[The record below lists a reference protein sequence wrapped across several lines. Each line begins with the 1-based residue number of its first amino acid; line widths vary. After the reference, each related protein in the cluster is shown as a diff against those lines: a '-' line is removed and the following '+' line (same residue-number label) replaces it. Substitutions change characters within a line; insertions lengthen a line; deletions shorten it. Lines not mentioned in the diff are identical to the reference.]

1 MSNYAILRTAKLKS
15 WGNIGGSL
23 GHTYRQS
30 GMAPNADPKR
40 LGKNRVLVGTPG
52 DGASDIRKRIDS
64 LGKKTRSNAVLVVE
78 HMLTMSPEW
87 AVGKSK
93 KQIDYWVKE
102 NVKWLQNRYGKD
114 NVAHAVLHLDETT
127 PHIAAFVV
135 PEVNGSLNARELFGG
150 REKMSELQSSYADA
164 MKPMGLQRGLEG
176 SKARH
181 QTVKNFYAT
190 VNQVEAS
197 SKEQFRKIS
206 KSTPYPEPS
215 IRSVVS
221 KSQREGERAEWEKK
235 DQGRKATLVKTAG
248 KAITSALMLKREVD
262 MLKDE
267 NSALTAENEHLKQRL
282 AGAYEELALP
292 KDEISKLRKLDIS
305 AVAERL
311 GYFDAV
317 QKGENSIDLVKRI
330 NGFDYGQAVAWL
342 YDEFGAAGA
351 VQAVRSNLEINP
363 PTRPFTKSENA
374 IKRSIATQLSA
385 LGCDKFRVSLIS
397 NDNSSAP
404 YIPGKSGDGEYFYSR
419 NDIQNLIPYF
429 RYENNV
435 GGRHVFITPMDDHAY
450 YVLLDDLRISPEK
463 LEEKGF
469 EPCLVQKTSWNST
482 QAVLKVPKTDVIR
495 DDVLKVF
502 NELNKEMGDT
512 SISGLRHP
520 MRLAGF
526 RNMKPKHEREG
537 QYPFVSVVSAV
548 NRYCRQTWNLIKQK
562 SRPDQVDQDT
572 ILKKPERQTRQ
583 PKM

>member
-1 MSNYAILRTAKLKS
+1 
-15 WGNIGGSL
+15 
-23 GHTYRQS
+23 
-30 GMAPNADPKR
+30 
-40 LGKNRVLVGTPG
+40 
-52 DGASDIRKRIDS
+52 
-64 LGKKTRSNAVLVVE
+64 
-78 HMLTMSPEW
+78 
-87 AVGKSK
+87 
-93 KQIDYWVKE
+93 
-102 NVKWLQNRYGKD
+102 
-114 NVAHAVLHLDETT
+114 
-127 PHIAAFVV
+127 
-135 PEVNGSLNARELFGG
+135 
-150 REKMSELQSSYADA
+150 
-164 MKPMGLQRGLEG
+164 
-176 SKARH
+176 
-181 QTVKNFYAT
+181 
-190 VNQVEAS
+190 
-197 SKEQFRKIS
+197 
-206 KSTPYPEPS
+206 
-215 IRSVVS
+215 
-221 KSQREGERAEWEKK
+221 
-235 DQGRKATLVKTAG
+235 
-248 KAITSALMLKREVD
+248 
-262 MLKDE
+262 
-267 NSALTAENEHLKQRL
+267 
-282 AGAYEELALP
+282 
-292 KDEISKLRKLDIS
+292 
-305 AVAERL
+305 
-311 GYFDAV
+311 
-317 QKGENSIDLVKRI
+317 
-330 NGFDYGQAVAWL
+330 VAWL

-450 YVLLDDLRISPEK
+450 YVLLDDLRISQEK